1 MDFNA
6 TETIARQHIE
16 QLHHEAA
23 VRRRLRGDT
32 AARRSR
38 RGVARSSRSAR
49 SVREAIGYRLVVLG
63 WRLLDGSPLIA
74 DRPAS

>member
-16 QLHHEAA
+16 QLRHEAA
-23 VRRRLRGDT
+23 VRRRLRADGT
-32 AARRSR
+32 AWRSRHGVGGSARRS
-38 RGVARSSRSAR
+38 A
-49 SVREAIGYRLVVLG
+49 REALGYRLVVLG
-63 WRLLDGSPLIA
+63 WRLLDGSPRVA